1 MIDIGIA
8 WDILAVVGGAEKSS
22 NGQIFTNTVEIYKED
37 SWQSYPP
44 TNYSRASASMSWTS
58 KSTYIIGGA
67 TTDGVVTT
75 VGRGI
80 EKWDSSRW
88 IILNVVMPTS
98 LLSCG
103 SFPKGESEVFIFG
116 GQEAEGTASNKK
128 FVLNLNNGSIES
140 EDDLESESK
149 FTYGQEVRK
158 IGNIFKVCNSQGKVL
173 ELECENVS
181 ED

>member
-1 MIDIGIA
+1 MGYIDGHP
-8 WDILAVVGGAEKSS
+8 AVVGGAEKSS
-22 NGQIFTNTVEIYKED
+22 NGQTFTNTVEIYKEGT
-37 SWQSYPP
+37 WESYPP
-44 TNYSRASASMSWTS
+44 TNYSRASASMSWDS

-67 TTDGVVTT
+67 TTDGVFTT
-75 VGRGI
+75 VVNLI
-80 EKWDSSRW
+80 EKWDSTRW

-116 GQEAEGTASNKK
+116 GQQAEGTASTKK
-128 FVLNLNNGSIES
+128 FVLNLKSGSIES

-149 FTYGQEVRK
+149 FTYGQEIRK

-173 ELECENVS
+173 ELEYENGS
-181 ED
+181 EE